1 MNTSP
6 KVSIIV
12 AIYKSEPFL
21 PKLIESLVEQ
31 TYKNVEIIL
40 VDDGSPDKSG
50 DICDAYAMK
59 DCRIKVIHEKNS
71 GACEARN
78 NGLKS
83 STGEYIMIVDGDDWL
98 SLDCVEY
105 LLNLALKTNS
115 DMAMSKNIFT
125 SRDQT
130 QVKEDKIEI
139 WTNEKATAKL
149 IYPGIEIGP
158 WNKIYKRSLIENNQI
173 SFSVPWS
180 GEGLYFAT
188 RATQFANQVAV
199 GSRKVYNYRLN
210 NENSG
215 LTKLNVVMGINAL
228 NNIKYIGENLVIDSS
243 YVQNAVLWHTWKN
256 YNFVL
261 YLIIGTGEK
270 AKYKKEYIDSIK
282 MVRKLMLPV
291 FFKCDVSLKQK
302 IRVIIQ
308 SLFPRCYAK
317 HLLKIRNKKIGTD
330 IVN

>member
-125 SRDQT
+125 SRD
-130 QVKEDKIEI
+130 
-139 WTNEKATAKL
+139 
-149 IYPGIEIGP
+149 
-158 WNKIYKRSLIENNQI
+158 
-173 SFSVPWS
+173 
-180 GEGLYFAT
+180 
-188 RATQFANQVAV
+188 
-199 GSRKVYNYRLN
+199 
-210 NENSG
+210 
-215 LTKLNVVMGINAL
+215 
-228 NNIKYIGENLVIDSS
+228 
-243 YVQNAVLWHTWKN
+243 
-256 YNFVL
+256 
-261 YLIIGTGEK
+261 
-270 AKYKKEYIDSIK
+270 
-282 MVRKLMLPV
+282 
-291 FFKCDVSLKQK
+291 
-302 IRVIIQ
+302 
-308 SLFPRCYAK
+308 
-317 HLLKIRNKKIGTD
+317 
-330 IVN
+330 